1 MLTRGRLTRRPLHH
15 KPQNLFLQHV
25 SIHSRPPGR
34 EKHGVREFR
43 DARRVSI
50 HSRPPGREKHRVQP
64 VRGLPEV
71 SIHSRPPGREKL
83 PDLTALTT
91 AEAVS
96 IHSRPP
102 GREKPDSLD
111 ADLIIELVSI
121 HSRPPGR
128 EKLPRGGHL
137 HAAFRFQSTPAHQDG
152 RNPDDDPAAVVNRQF
167 QSTPAHQDGRNQAA
181 LAAQAVRTV
190 SIHSRPPGR
199 EKRQAQQESDS
210 SYQFQSTPA
219 HQDGRNRRGWF
230 GPGRRSSGFNP
241 LPPTRT
247 GETGRWLDVVDHP
260 EFQSTPAHQ
269 DGRNSRFPAARWSC
283 PGFNPLPPTRT
294 GETRAQRRRGQ
305 NPRFN
310 PLPPT
315 RTGETAWEYRL
326 TPAGEVSI
334 HSRPPG
340 REKRLSSVLCGAV
353 VRFQSTPAHQDG
365 RNRLTRAVHADVSRF
380 NPLPPTRTGETP

>member
-1 MLTRGRLTRRPLHH
+1 M
-15 KPQNLFLQHV
+15 
-25 SIHSRPPGR
+25 
-34 EKHGVREFR
+34 
-43 DARRVSI
+43 
-50 HSRPPGREKHRVQP
+50 
-64 VRGLPEV
+64 
-71 SIHSRPPGREKL
+71 
-83 PDLTALTT
+83 TA
-91 AEAVS
+91 V
-96 IHSRPP
+96 
-102 GREKPDSLD
+102 
-111 ADLIIELVSI
+111 
-121 HSRPPGR
+121 
-128 EKLPRGGHL
+128 
-137 HAAFRFQSTPAHQDG
+137 FQSTPAHQDG
-152 RNPDDDPAAVVNRQF
+152 RNGQIHCNSGSNCVFQSTPAHQDGRNFCFSVPFSMASFQSTPAHQDGRNVASPARLGQGWQF
-167 QSTPAHQDGRNQAA
+167 QSTPAHQDGRNARFIATPGQIVCFNP
-181 LAAQAVRTV
+181 LPPTRTGETQVYRIDHYLGKV

-340 REKRLSSVLCGAV
+340 REKRLSSVLCGSV

-365 RNRLTRAVHADVSRF
+365 RNRTWAGNSALRVCF
-380 NPLPPTRTGETP
+380 NPLPPTRTGETTLGAAS